1 MMDMRI
7 AEGHI
12 VRLNTTNPLHYTDR
26 RPEPVS
32 DDAAG
37 GFAAALNSAIGT
49 VNNLQVESEDLSR
62 RMITEPESVN
72 IHTVMIAAQKAEV
85 ALSFTRAV
93 RDEVVRTVRELMNLR

>member
-12 VRLNTTNPLHYTDR
+12 VRLNTTNPLHYGDR

-37 GFAAALNSAIGT
+37 GFEYTYTVAAYNDQGQGEMGPT
-49 VNNLQVESEDLSR
+49 SR
-62 RMITEPESVN
+62 
-72 IHTVMIAAQKAEV
+72 
-85 ALSFTRAV
+85 
-93 RDEVVRTVRELMNLR
+93 